1 MSICHIKMRGRI
13 KRALDRSLNNRALD
27 RGVTKLFTLCL
38 TGVVGLAGVVTVG
51 RAEAAPVKLI
61 LSNHF
66 GREVNLTEAKAGH
79 ALEDACTTASGD
91 QCQPG
96 KESGEAGGFAFPGGV
111 AAETAG
117 PRPGDVYVADLV
129 NNRVQELTAAGV
141 FVAMFGGQVNRTKV
155 EAVKALEAKGGK
167 PTKQELEEE
176 DICTL
181 ASADT
186 CTAGVQGPGA
196 GQLAIP
202 NSVAVDPASGDVYVN
217 EGGSYRVDE
226 YTPDGRFVWMVGREV
241 DQTKDK
247 TQGANEAER
256 NLCTA
261 ASGDVCTRG
270 VQAPAGSTEH
280 AAFSYAA
287 RGNVLAAGGPQDLLY
302 VGDEHRVQELKADGT
317 WVREIP
323 LAGCQVAALAVD
335 ATGDVYLACTSAN
348 AVRELDPNGQP
359 ITELPVTPSEQHAS
373 IEVGTLAL
381 DSSGHLAVS
390 ALESGSSLTRW
401 FGSLYD
407 AGTGHRLTEFVGSGP
422 EGIAFDSSGDLYA
435 AGSPNSI
442 TGTGHEVLV
451 YKPVS
456 VAELVIK
463 PVLCK
468 TGAEHETSVTFD
480 CALNGEANPYGVAGT
495 EVGFEWGSTC
505 SLGSKTPKQGVPQQG
520 VPPGNTLVPVEAT
533 IEGLRPNEAFCYQL
547 VGYDEN
553 VQPPE
558 LLTSEKLSFNTPLV
572 APAIVGG
579 PSVSLV
585 KSSSA
590 VMLDELNPE
599 NAATEY
605 FLEYATGETLA
616 KCPHGMRNEN
626 CEEGVM
632 ATPAEQAPCSV
643 AGGVTRCVYGK
654 IGVTLE
660 ASGLQPAGTYHYRLY
675 AESTNRAGTEKQA
688 SLPGPEGSFTT
699 APAPVQQANTGLA
712 SAVRATSAIVSGTVN
727 PDGLPATY
735 TFELGVYNGA
745 TTQYGIVF
753 SGPAGTSTTPVEETL
768 ALTGL
773 QPGTTYAYR
782 IAITSGYIKNES
794 HTIQGETKTFP
805 TAGLPEVLPEAS
817 VLAQLPTPPITFPK
831 TPAKVTPK
839 KLTRAQQLARAL
851 KACTKKPKNRRAVC
865 RHNAHAE
872 YAASRKAHKSS
883 PHRKETH

>member
-1 MSICHIKMRGRI
+1 MTGYHIKMRGGV
-13 KRALDRSLNNRALD
+13 KEALGAQKLLKSLTV
-27 RGVTKLFTLCL
+27 GWSMFTICL
-38 TGVVGLAGVVTVG
+38 AGAVGLAGVVAVG

-79 ALEDACTTASGD
+79 ALEDTCTVVSGD

-96 KESGEAGGFAFPGGV
+96 KESGEAGGFAYPRGIAV
-111 AAETAG
+111 ETDPTS
-117 PRPGDVYVADLV
+117 PRSGDIYVADTV
-129 NNRVQELTAAGV
+129 NNRVQELTATGV

-155 EAVKALEAKGGK
+155 EEVKTLEAKGGT
-167 PTKQELEEE
+167 PTSKELEEE

-181 ASADT
+181 ASGDT
-186 CTAGVQGPGA
+186 CTVGVQGPAA
-196 GQLAIP
+196 GQLTLP
-202 NSVAVDPASGDVYVN
+202 QSVAVDPVSGDVYVS
-217 EGGSYRVDE
+217 EGGNERVDE
-226 YTPDGRFVWMVGREV
+226 YTPDGELVWMVGREV
-241 DQTKDK
+241 NETKDK
-247 TQGANEAER
+247 AGAGETER
-256 NLCTA
+256 NLCTV
-261 ASGDVCTRG
+261 ASKDVCTRG

-280 AAFSYAA
+280 GAFSYADG
-287 RGNVLAAGGPQDLLY
+287 GNVLAAGGPQNLLY
-302 VGDEHRVQELKADGT
+302 VGDAHRVQELMADGT

-323 LAGCQVAALAVD
+323 LATCQVAAVAMD
-335 ATGDVYLACTSAN
+335 ETGDIYLACEGGGT
-348 AVRELDPNGQP
+348 VFELDPNGRSLM
-359 ITELPVTPSEQHAS
+359 EFSVAPSELGAS

-381 DSSGHLAVS
+381 DSSDHLAVT
-390 ALESGSSLTRW
+390 ALETGPSPSRW
-401 FGSLYD
+401 FGSLYE
-407 AGTGHRLTEFVGSGP
+407 AGTSHRLTEFVGSGP
-422 EGIAFDSSGDLYA
+422 DGIAFDGSGDLYA
-435 AGSPNSI
+435 AAKPNSI

-451 YKPVS
+451 YKHVS

-480 CALNGEANPYGVAGT
+480 CALNGEVNPYSVKHT
-495 EVGFEWGSTC
+495 EVWFQWGSTC
-505 SLGSKTPKQGVPQQG
+505 SLGSETGKEEK
-520 VPPGNTLVPVEAT
+520 PPENLLLPVRAT
-533 IEGLRPNEAFCYQL
+533 IKGLRPNEALCDRL
-547 VGYDEN
+547 VADDEP

-558 LLTSEKLSFNTPLV
+558 LLTSEKLLPFNTPLV
-572 APAIVGG
+572 APAIIGE
-579 PSVSLV
+579 PSVSFV

-605 FLEYATGETLA
+605 FFEYATGETLA

-626 CEEGVM
+626 CEGVA
-632 ATPAEQAPCSV
+632 ATRVEQAPCPV

-654 IGVTLE
+654 IGVILE
-660 ASGLQPAGTYHYRLY
+660 ASGLQPAGTYHYRLFV
-675 AESTNRAGTEKQA
+675 ESANRAGTEKQA
-688 SLPGPEGSFTT
+688 SLPGPEGNFTT

-712 SAVRATSAIVSGTVN
+712 SAVTVTSAIVSGTVN

-735 TFELGVYNGA
+735 TFELGIYNGA
-745 TTQYGIVF
+745 ATQYGTVF
-753 SGPAGTSTTPVEETL
+753 SAPAGTSTTPVEETL

-794 HTIQGETKTFP
+794 HTIQGETKTFL

-831 TPAKVTPK
+831 TPVKTTPK

-851 KACTKKPKNRRAVC
+851 KACTKKPKNQRAAC
-865 RHNAHAE
+865 KRNAHAK
-872 YAASRKAHKSS
+872 YATGKKAHKST
-883 PHRKETH
+883 PHRKGTH